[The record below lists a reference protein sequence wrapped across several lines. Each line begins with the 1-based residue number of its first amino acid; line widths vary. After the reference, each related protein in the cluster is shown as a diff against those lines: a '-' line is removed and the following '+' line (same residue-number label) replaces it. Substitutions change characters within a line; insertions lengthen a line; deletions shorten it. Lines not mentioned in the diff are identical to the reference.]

1 MRVFI
6 CVCSFVCLSS
16 CIYVCVCVGG
26 GGGGEV
32 RACATE
38 RVYYVTKK
46 IRFLLRDTNIPRNT
60 NLRHNEI
67 KAKGTERTRKQVR
80 LKRCPT
86 KEMGNEKQEDS
97 RSDKRLVGVFG
108 VDFPCNH
115 RLTKHLSGSMQTPC
129 HTSRLY
135 PHHSFPEMAV
145 R

>member
-1 MRVFI
+1 M
-6 CVCSFVCLSS
+6 C
-16 CIYVCVCVGG
+16 VCVCVCVVGG
-26 GGGGEV
+26 GGGGGEGEV
-32 RACATE
+32 RACATA

-46 IRFLLRDTNIPRNT
+46 KKIFLLRDTNIPRNT

-86 KEMGNEKQEDS
+86 KETGNEKQEDS
-97 RSDKRLVGVFG
+97 RSDKRLVGAFG
-108 VDFPCNH
+108 VEFPCNH

-129 HTSRLY
+129 HASRLY
-135 PHHSFPEMAV
+135 PHHSFPEMTV